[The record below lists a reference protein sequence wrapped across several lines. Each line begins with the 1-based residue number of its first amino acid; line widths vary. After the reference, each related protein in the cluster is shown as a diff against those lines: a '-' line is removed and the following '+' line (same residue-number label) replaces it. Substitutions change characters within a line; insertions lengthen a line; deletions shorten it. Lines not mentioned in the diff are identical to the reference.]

1 MGIFGPSRGSIG
13 AVVKAKV
20 KAGQPHGGGA
30 ATQVQARQA
39 KSRKKQIKE
48 AATQRA
54 QDAADIRRAKMLSF
68 NGPPN
73 AGKANKFNQKAI
85 AKGDARRLKKEIKKE
100 IKKAER
106 KAKGFW
112 G

>member
-1 MGIFGPSRGSIG
+1 MGIFGPSKGSIG

-20 KAGQPHGGGA
+20 KAGQPHGKGA

-39 KSRKKQIKE
+39 SARKKQIE
-48 AATQRA
+48 ETAAKKA
-54 QDAADIRRAKMLSF
+54 QDEADIRRAKLLSF

-73 AGKANKFNQKAI
+73 AGKAKKFKADAI
-85 AKGDARRLKKEIKKE
+85 KAGDKRRLKKE

-112 G
+112 S

>member
-1 MGIFGPSRGSIG
+1 MGILRPSRGSIG
-13 AVVKAKV
+13 EVVKAKV

-39 KSRKKQIKE
+39 KARKKQIEE
-48 AATQRA
+48 AARQKK
-54 QDAADIRRAKMLSF
+54 QDEADVRRAKLLSL

-73 AGKANKFNQKAI
+73 AGKAKKFKADAI
-85 AKGDARRLKKEIKKE
+85 KKGDKRRLKQE

-106 KAKGFW
+106 KAKR
-112 G
+112 